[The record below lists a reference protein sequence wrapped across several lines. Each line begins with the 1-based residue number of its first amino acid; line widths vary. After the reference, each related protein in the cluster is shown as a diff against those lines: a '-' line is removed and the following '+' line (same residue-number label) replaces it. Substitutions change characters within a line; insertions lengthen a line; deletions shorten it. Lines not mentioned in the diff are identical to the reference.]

1 MARIDWVEARLQRW
15 AEWLKVGDGAG
26 YPARCVLH
34 ENWSP
39 PSPGTTPQLKVAPP
53 SDAPQTHRIV
63 LGLSERMRATLAAHY
78 LLGMTAQDAAAVLEC
93 APDTVH
99 QRIER
104 AHALI
109 AQALAERQPGLP
121 GVFATTTD

>member
-15 AEWLKVGDGAG
+15 AEWLKVGDGVG
-26 YPARCVLH
+26 YPTLCVLH
-34 ENWSP
+34 EDWAP
-39 PSPGTTPQLKVAPP
+39 RSPGTTPQMKVAPAC
-53 SDAPQTHRIV
+53 DALQTHRIV
-63 LGLSERMRATLAAHY
+63 VGLSERMRGTLAAHY
-78 LLGMTAQDAAAVLEC
+78 LLGMPAKDAAALLEC

-109 AQALAERQPGLP
+109 AQALAEPP
-121 GVFATTTD
+121 WVFATTTD